1 MKKRLIMTL
10 FIGVSIS
17 SMAQQQYSFSLEEA
31 VTYAL
36 ENNRSAKNAEL
47 DVEAAKKQKWETTSM
62 GLPQIS
68 LNADY
73 NHFLKQQVSL
83 IPAEFFG
90 GNPGEFAE
98 VVFGTKQ
105 SASATATLNQLLFD
119 GSYLVGLQS
128 AKVFLEISKNAKIK
142 TDLEVR
148 KLVVNAYAN
157 VLLAE
162 ETIAVL
168 EGNKAILERNV
179 SETQKIVE
187 NGFAEE
193 ENVEQLQITL
203 ANISNSLNN
212 TRRLHTLS
220 IKMFNIT
227 LGLPL
232 DEKVALKDN
241 LNNLVLINAN
251 SDLLESELIIEENID
266 YKIAENN
273 KRSQELLLKYEKTK
287 ALPTLNAFL
296 NGGYQGYSNEF
307 TFFDRDQKWFGTS
320 LFGLSMNV
328 PIFSSLGRTART
340 QRAKIEFEKAK
351 TDLTEA
357 EQKIQLQFQAAK
369 SDYQFSIEQYQ
380 TLKKNLELAERIEYK
395 NQIKYS
401 EGLASSFDF
410 KTGTNPTLCSS
421 AGIPSIHC

>member
-1 MKKRLIMTL
+1 MEIL
-10 FIGVSIS
+10 VSLRKL
-17 SMAQQQYSFSLEEA
+17 YS
-31 VTYAL
+31 V
-36 ENNRSAKNAEL
+36 
-47 DVEAAKKQKWETTSM
+47 
-62 GLPQIS
+62 
-68 LNADY
+68 LNAKCIR
-73 NHFLKQQVSL
+73 NRPLL
-83 IPAEFFG
+83 I
-90 GNPGEFAE
+90 
-98 VVFGTKQ
+98 
-105 SASATATLNQLLFD
+105 QLLFD

-241 LNNLVLINAN
+241 LNKL
-251 SDLLESELIIEENID
+251 S
-266 YKIAENN
+266 
-273 KRSQELLLKYEKTK
+273 
-287 ALPTLNAFL
+287 TL
-296 NGGYQGYSNEF
+296 
-307 TFFDRDQKWFGTS
+307 
-320 LFGLSMNV
+320 
-328 PIFSSLGRTART
+328 
-340 QRAKIEFEKAK
+340 
-351 TDLTEA
+351 
-357 EQKIQLQFQAAK
+357 
-369 SDYQFSIEQYQ
+369 
-380 TLKKNLELAERIEYK
+380 
-395 NQIKYS
+395 
-401 EGLASSFDF
+401 
-410 KTGTNPTLCSS
+410 
-421 AGIPSIHC
+421 